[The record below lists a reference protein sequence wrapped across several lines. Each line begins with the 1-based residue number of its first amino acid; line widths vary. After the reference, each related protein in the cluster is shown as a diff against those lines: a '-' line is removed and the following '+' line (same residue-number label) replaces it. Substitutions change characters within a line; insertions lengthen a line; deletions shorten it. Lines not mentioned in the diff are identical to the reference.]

1 MNTNFLEIFYEI
13 AILPNFDIAVDLK
26 DIKWKSHGKV
36 DLDAWAHYFDD
47 KDGREYVLLYEDFPD
62 GAFLKDGLT
71 HEPVKVDDEIS
82 FELKFGNNKQV
93 PNLTGWFTLY
103 REK

>member
-1 MNTNFLEIFYEI
+1 MDEKFLEKFYENV
-13 AILPNFDIAVDLK
+13 ILPQYSNEVSVADIVWK
-26 DIKWKSHGKV
+26 DHGKPG
-36 DLDAWAHYFDD
+36 LDSWAHYFED

-71 HEPVKVDDEIS
+71 HEPVEINGEIS
-82 FELKFGNNKQV
+82 FELKFGNAKQI
-93 PNLTGWFTLY
+93 PNLTGWYTLY